1 MNRSTARKRA
11 SASIAVVSV
20 LTGVAASLAVPI
32 AHADTLGDMRAAVN
46 GVRAGSTCPPL
57 AYNGELEGD
66 AQTLVGNTAST
77 APRTGY
83 PGNSVTVSGHNDPT
97 SAAIDDALAKARS
110 YINDCKYQAFGVG
123 MVRESNDEFSF
134 VAIALGIP
142 PAPPPPPPPPPSSA
156 APAPAPVIVTTTAA
170 PKPLVGPSVSADPG
184 LTGVTFTVT
193 DRSGKSSTCEYA
205 SEGYTDSF
213 GLQANGSFDLFVPAL
228 RQFRD
233 RTGTITCDNGTTAN
247 TSVFF

>member
-1 MNRSTARKRA
+1 MNRSAARRRA
-11 SASIAVVSV
+11 SASVAVATA
-20 LTGVAASLAVPI
+20 LTGVAASLAVPV
-32 AHADTLGDMRAAVN
+32 AQADTLSDMRAAVN
-46 GVRAGSTCPPL
+46 NVRAGSACPPL
-57 AYNGELEGD
+57 TYSAELEGD

-83 PGNSVTVSGHNDPT
+83 AGNSVTVSGQNDPT
-97 SAAIDDALAKARS
+97 SAAIDQALAKARS
-110 YINDCKYQAFGVG
+110 YIYDCKYQAFGVG
-123 MVRESNDEFSF
+123 MIREFNDEFSF

-142 PAPPPPPPPPPSSA
+142 PAPPPPPPPPPPV
-156 APAPAPVIVTTTAA
+156 APAPAPVIVTTEA
-170 PKPLVGPSVSADPG
+170 PKPLVGPSVTADPG

-193 DRSGKSSTCEYA
+193 DRSGKSSTCEYS